1 MTERSKMANALADSY
16 RAEKNF
22 EKAATHAREAYRA
35 AKALLKDESS
45 RARALNQVLGAAMK
59 SFEIY
64 RTADNRTEADAMLD
78 DLRKTGVT
86 LESNALYF
94 AAVDRKIKYFI
105 ETGRKP
111 LGLQLYAESL
121 ENLKKDFVSKPLQE
135 DIERNLKKR
144 EKHYKILGETA
155 IELENIERWFPG
167 EAQTLAQMRGKVIFL
182 DFWATWCGPCISAF
196 PALIEM
202 HKTFQSQGLVIL
214 GVTRWY
220 YEVEGMRAD
229 ETAEFDFLQR
239 FRRGYALPYDFVV
252 AKGQTNQ
259 INYGATGIPTAV
271 LIDRKG
277 IIRYVETGAGTN
289 RELQIQYEIEKLLE
303 E

>member
-1 MTERSKMANALADSY
+1 
-16 RAEKNF
+16 
-22 EKAATHAREAYRA
+22 
-35 AKALLKDESS
+35 
-45 RARALNQVLGAAMK
+45 
-59 SFEIY
+59 
-64 RTADNRTEADAMLD
+64 
-78 DLRKTGVT
+78 
-86 LESNALYF
+86 
-94 AAVDRKIKYFI
+94 
-105 ETGRKP
+105 
-111 LGLQLYAESL
+111 
-121 ENLKKDFVSKPLQE
+121 
-135 DIERNLKKR
+135 LKKR

-239 FRRGYALPYDFVV
+239 FRRSYALPYDFVV
-252 AKGQTNQ
+252 AKGQANQ

-289 RELQIQYEIEKLLE
+289 RELQIQYEIEKLLAE
-303 E
+303 K